1 MIFLFVLSVFL
12 GGSTC
17 GWGHVPPNIAQ
28 LPKDFKTQPDD
39 ELIDM
44 SDWGQSLKFSFRSRP
59 PPPSTVCYTW
69 TCCGSAAW
77 NVELISFIAFIG
89 PAFICVNTRMFSC

>member
-1 MIFLFVLSVFL
+1 MRVPTMLSRPGQFYD
-12 GGSTC
+12 
-17 GWGHVPPNIAQ
+17 GWPQMLPSSEQFYDGVPPNIAQ

-59 PPPSTVCYTW
+59 PPHHLLFVTHGRVVVVLL
-69 TCCGSAAW
+69 GML
-77 NVELISFIAFIG
+77 N
-89 PAFICVNTRMFSC
+89 

>member
-59 PPPSTVCYTW
+59 PPHHLLFVTHGRVVVVLL
-69 TCCGSAAW
+69 GML
-77 NVELISFIAFIG
+77 N
-89 PAFICVNTRMFSC
+89 